1 MEERPAKAVKVGLA
15 AGQSGGKPILNSDYG
30 FIQKSI
36 PILGVFGVAGHV
48 VFYLM
53 LHFVFRYWE
62 SWQLRLGAA
71 CIYLGFVF
79 YPREKR
85 LTLAHKGFFEFANA
99 MALPCFFTF
108 MFLKNGINV
117 YWYASLVFAG
127 LVHGMV
133 SKPLVYLWS
142 FPLAGGVG
150 TWVFLNLHIGSG
162 SLVVESLKAQLIAY
176 FMGFIATGLKTGM
189 EISHEKILTTSM
201 ALAKAE
207 NDLLRAE
214 ETAKAYEALKKR
226 EELIRI
232 FIRPSLV
239 EEIRLGKDPSD
250 FQPTL
255 RNLSIMFCDIRDFT
269 GMTEVLTPMQKQS
282 LLNEYFTR
290 MTGPI
295 LKHGG
300 EVDKI
305 MGDCVM
311 GIFPDGLTAAG
322 AALGMRRHLGEFN
335 AKLALSG
342 NPPFRNGIGIAK
354 GEVMQGNFGSLEKLD
369 RTVIGDAVNIASRL
383 ESKTKMYGVDIV
395 VTEEVIGDL
404 PPESGHFRW
413 IDVVQV
419 KGSTRHLK
427 VYELYGHQDV
437 VLRDWKDDSRRELE
451 DAILCYFGKRFEDA
465 LERFQRLAKHRPS
478 VAGGGVSDNI
488 PGYFIERCESWGQ
501 GGTEMKARLEQWD
514 AVHVFTEK

>member
-1 MEERPAKAVKVGLA
+1 MVKRA
-15 AGQSGGKPILNSDYG
+15 KPIFNSDYG

-36 PILGVFGVAGHV
+36 PILGVFGVAGHIC
-48 VFYLM
+48 FYLL
-53 LHFVFRYWE
+53 LHFGFRYYE
-62 SWQLRLGAA
+62 SLSLRLLAAGA
-71 CIYLGFVF
+71 YLIFVF
-79 YPREKR
+79 YPRER
-85 LTLAHKGFFEFANA
+85 PLTFAHKFFFEFANA
-99 MALPCFFTF
+99 LAIPGLFTY
-108 MFLKNGINV
+108 LLLANQVNL

-127 LVHGMV
+127 LMHGMA
-133 SKPLVYLWS
+133 SKPAIYFWS
-142 FPLAGGVG
+142 FPLASGFATWSYLGLRLEYSPLVG
-150 TWVFLNLHIGSG
+150 DC
-162 SLVVESLKAQLIAY
+162 LKAQLIAY
-176 FMGFIATGLKTGM
+176 FMGLVATGLKTGM
-189 EISHEKILTTSM
+189 EITHEKILTTTM

-226 EELIRI
+226 EELIRV

-239 EEIRLGKDPSD
+239 EEMRLGKDPSD
-250 FQPTL
+250 FPPTL

-269 GMTEVLTPMQKQS
+269 GLTETFTPAQKQT

-311 GIFPDGLTAAG
+311 GIFPDGVTAAG

-354 GEVMQGNFGSLEKLD
+354 GEVMLGNFGSLEKLD

-395 VTEEVIGDL
+395 VTEEVVGDF
-404 PPESGHFRW
+404 PPGSGHFRW

-427 VYELYGHQDV
+427 VYELYGHQDPIV
-437 VLRDWKDDSRRELE
+437 RDWKDVSRRELE
-451 DAILCYFGKRFEDA
+451 DAILSYFGKRFEYA
-465 LERFQRLAKHRPS
+465 LERFLRLVERMPAR
-478 VAGGGVSDNI
+478 AGGGVSDAI
-488 PGYFIERCESWGQ
+488 PGYFIERCESWIR
-501 GGTEMKARLEQWD
+501 GGAEVKARLELWD
-514 AVHVFTEK
+514 GVHVFLEK